1 MTAPEFAFL
10 VMGLILGVAA
20 GAALLE
26 IVRARPP
33 APREVRV
40 TVAQDA
46 IPRRAAT
53 LAEAAFAIASAEP
66 ARGGPADRRDEPAGP
81 PDGTPE
87 RRTSVPRTAP
97 LTFRLAPAAASQ
109 QMKSGR
115 IAGRPL
121 APDRVGVPVSG
132 GDDPLLAALRASA
145 AASAVAAMRTGSSTA
160 TAERPAILS
169 GPDPILV
176 SMADEPPPA
185 EEGPTTTPLDAAAA
199 ADPSAVSEPSPLP
212 SGPCAEQ
219 RRLADERCLIA
230 TRARDV
236 ARTAD
241 ETHRAAQR
249 TYDEHE
255 ARADEAAAAADPRAV
270 RRAKDDAQARFRA
283 ARNGA
288 RTTDDVEAAAR
299 TWLMEINQING
310 DARDAAAILTRE
322 REAVRTLTPEL
333 ERIAMQ
339 AEAARIA
346 AETAE
351 AACLAARE
359 AVAACE
365 EAAAGQVGHLP
376 AIPSG
381 APEDD
386 DALEKVPVAAALGTG
401 GTPRIFRLVR
411 GDRSA
416 MAELVYAMAG
426 DDPSGRKHWQLVL
439 SDLVDAILADSIAAA
454 SLDFP
459 RDHPFW
465 GPFPTAQSRD
475 IIHALSSLGYRFDG
489 LGGWVDG
496 RAPTQRDLSL
506 ALGYA
511 GIDPVRIRP
520 WPNEAEVESLL
531 RDVTVAAD
539 ERLVGAAGD
548 LTLGEL
554 VTMLGR
560 RADGL
565 ADVWNEWGRLRPLLL
580 EER

>member
-10 VMGLILGVAA
+10 VMGLVLGVAA

-46 IPRRAAT
+46 IPRRSAT

-81 PDGTPE
+81 PVGMPE
-87 RRTSVPRTAP
+87 RRTSVPRTSP
-97 LTFRLAPAAASQ
+97 MTFRLAPAAASAARASDRI
-109 QMKSGR
+109 SGR
-115 IAGRPL
+115 SV

-132 GDDPLLAALRASA
+132 GDDPLLAAMRASA
-145 AASAVAAMRTGSSTA
+145 AASAVAAMRTSAVTTTA
-160 TAERPAILS
+160 TAERPGIMS

-176 SMADEPPPA
+176 SMSGDPAPPGDEPAASAGDPA
-185 EEGPTTTPLDAAAA
+185 
-199 ADPSAVSEPSPLP
+199 VLP

-219 RRLADERCLIA
+219 RRLADERCQIA
-230 TRARDV
+230 TRAREG
-236 ARTAD
+236 AKTAD

-249 TYDEHE
+249 AYDEHE
-255 ARADEAAAAADPRAV
+255 ARADEAGVAADPRAV
-270 RRAKDDAQARFRA
+270 RRAKDDAQAKFRA

-288 RTTDDVEAAAR
+288 RTTDEVEAAAR
-299 TWLMEINQING
+299 TWLMEINQINS
-310 DARDAAAILTRE
+310 DARDAAAILARE
-322 REAVRTLTPEL
+322 REAVRTLTLEL
-333 ERIAMQ
+333 ERIAMG

-365 EAAAGQVGHLP
+365 EAAAGPVGHLP
-376 AIPSG
+376 TIPSG
-381 APEDD
+381 APDD
-386 DALEKVPVAAALGTG
+386 DDVLDEVPVAAVLGTG

-411 GDRSA
+411 GDRTA

-439 SDLVDAILADSIAAA
+439 SDLVDAILADSIEAA

-459 RDHPFW
+459 KDHDFW
-465 GPFPTAQSRD
+465 GPFPTDQSRD

-496 RAPTQRDLSL
+496 RAPSQRDLSL

-520 WPNEAEVESLL
+520 WPTEAEVEGLL
-531 RDVTVAAD
+531 REVTVAAD

-565 ADVWNEWGRLRPLLL
+565 ADAWNEWGRLRPLLL